1 MSTAKCGA
9 AAHMIVP
16 ARKATMARAKR
27 ALVRKRRLRKEEIGM
42 IAART
47 RR

>member
-1 MSTAKCGA
+1 MSTVKCGA
-9 AAHMIVP
+9 AAHMTVP
-16 ARKATMARAKR
+16 ARKATMARANR
-27 ALVRKRRLRKEEIGM
+27 VLVRRRRLRKEEIGM